1 MFQSV
6 LQGKTRCHNIFMI
19 LGFLKNIL
27 GTTCYH
33 QYQVTPI
40 NDFKLWW
47 YEELLIDYSD
57 KTFTSNR
64 WLLPRAEYDIKI
76 FKTVIN
82 VLHSMQLYSDAI
94 FKGI

>member
-1 MFQSV
+1 
-6 LQGKTRCHNIFMI
+6 MI

-64 WLLPRAEYDIKI
+64 WLLPTAEYDIKI
-76 FKTVIN
+76 FKTDYKCITF
-82 VLHSMQLYSDAI
+82 YAFYATI
-94 FKGI
+94 FGCHF